1 MSGIKALTPYMWNM
15 RTDFTSLLTGV
26 FILGASATFAVAQQ
40 QPKPFPWE
48 KNEDRFFSRTVPKVV
63 NPIDKRIDDGLKSMG
78 LPGQP
83 TLDTTQDAEPLPEP
97 PGLSQTILPRM
108 DANHDG
114 AVSRQEY
121 MQTRQRPGV
130 AGSQGTASQVR
141 RFERLDSRFRA
152 ADRNGDGKLSG
163 PEIDAM
169 KGRRF

>member
-130 AGSQGTASQVR
+130 AGSQGTASHVR

-152 ADRNGDGKLSG
+152 ADRNGDGKLSS
-163 PEIDAM
+163 D
-169 KGRRF
+169 

>member
-1 MSGIKALTPYMWNM
+1 M
-15 RTDFTSLLTGV
+15 RIDFASLLTGAV
-26 FILGASATFAVAQQ
+26 ILGASSTFAVAQQ
-40 QPKPFPWE
+40 QPAPFPWE
-48 KNEDRFFSRTVPKVV
+48 KNTERFFNRTLPQVE
-63 NPIDKRIDDGLKSMG
+63 NPIDKRINEGLKSIG

-83 TLDTTQDAEPLPEP
+83 ELDITKDAEPPAQP
-97 PGLSQTILPRM
+97 PGLSQTLLPRM

-114 AVSRQEY
+114 VVSRQEY
-121 MQTRQRPGV
+121 MLQRQRSGV
-130 AGSQGTASQVR
+130 AGSQATSSQVR